1 MKASTGRTVLG
12 ETRVKGKKRNSRRLQ
27 SRTAKKDVSVNRKW
41 RITALAIK
49 IVGLVTAAGFLL
61 GGGWLLGMFLVYGSD
76 PDLPRIKGVKD
87 YSPLQ
92 VTRVFSRDGRLIG
105 EIFEERR
112 TVVGLDK
119 MPRHLINAAIAAED
133 SRFFEHKGL
142 DKMGM
147 VRAFLA
153 NLRAGKYVQG
163 GSTITQQ
170 VVKTL
175 FLSPERTMKR
185 KVQELILARR
195 LEQALT
201 KEEILGI
208 YLNQIYYGHGRYG
221 VGEAARYFF
230 NKDVSDLALEEA
242 ALLAGLP
249 QSPAGLSPIRHP
261 EAARKRRK
269 YVLGRMAHMGFIEPA
284 EAEKLSAEPIRLD
297 LSAGDDIGKCPEIF
311 TEVRRRLTLR
321 FGKKV
326 LNRLGLDVITSCD
339 LKLQAFAENSVRD
352 GLTNLERRWLRNQK
366 RYPEKQ
372 WPRIYKHWQKT
383 RKSSFGKG
391 DVVRA
396 LVVKGLDDGGAA
408 LNLDEK
414 VTAKLRPVPGFK
426 KTKKFAG
433 LQRGQVLTVVLEDT
447 DEEGFDYAAQWKGP
461 QAALA
466 AVDVRTRHVKAMV
479 GGRNFRRGDFNRALH
494 SRRQPGSAFKPIVY
508 TAALSTGRYTP
519 ASLLPDAPEVFRLWK
534 PRNAGRREFM
544 GPVRLRSALAV
555 SLNTVAIKLLS
566 EVGIENVHETARKMG
581 IKSRLTA
588 DLSLALGSS
597 GVTVLEITNSMT
609 TLAAGGLYEEP
620 EFIIRIG
627 DRNMGDDKTKKRVL
641 DENVAYVMTDMMTS
655 VIREGT
661 GARAA
666 GLKRPAA
673 GKTGTTNNSR
683 DGWFLGFTPQ
693 LTTGVWVGFDD
704 YLESL
709 GPGESGGRTAL
720 PIWLDFMQN
729 ALQGQAVEEFV
740 QPQGVVVRRIDPKSG
755 LLATADMK
763 DAILEVFVEGTDPKE
778 SAPSIEDIDPA
789 DLLLLGNDS

>member
-1 MKASTGRTVLG
+1 MKTKVEKKKVHGI
-12 ETRVKGKKRNSRRLQ
+12 RVKGGNK
-27 SRTAKKDVSVNRKW
+27 TACRVGPWIAGKALPKNRKW
-41 RITALAIK
+41 RIAALTIK
-49 IVGLVTAAGFLL
+49 IAGLFTAAGFLL
-61 GGGWLLGMFLVYGSD
+61 AGGWLLGMFLVYGSD
-76 PDLPRIKGVKD
+76 PDLPQIKGVKD
-87 YSPLQ
+87 YNPLQ

-105 EIFEERR
+105 EIHKKRR
-112 TVVGLDK
+112 TVVGLEK
-119 MPRHLINAAIAAED
+119 MPQHLIDAAIAAED

-201 KEEILGI
+201 KKEILGI

-221 VGEAARYFF
+221 VQEAARFFF
-230 NKDVSDLALEEA
+230 NKDVSELAVEEA

-261 EAARKRRK
+261 EAAKKRRK
-269 YVLGRMAHMGFIEPA
+269 YVLGRMARMGFLETE
-284 EAEKLSAEPIRLD
+284 EAEKLSSEPIRLD
-297 LSAGDDIGKCPEIF
+297 SGAFDDIGKCREIYS
-311 TEVRRRLTLR
+311 EVRRQLSLR
-321 FGKKV
+321 FGKNV
-326 LNRLGLDVITSCD
+326 LYRLGLEVVTSCD
-339 LKLQAFAENSVRD
+339 LKAQAIAENAVSEE
-352 GLTNLERRWLRNQK
+352 LLKLERRWLLKQRK
-366 RYPEKQ
+366 YPEKQ
-372 WPRIYKHWQKT
+372 WSDIYKHWKKT
-383 RKSSFGKG
+383 RKSPLKKG
-391 DVVRA
+391 DAVRA
-396 LVVKGLDDGGAA
+396 LVVEVIDDGGAV
-408 LNLDEK
+408 LNLDENHK
-414 VTAKLRPVPGFK
+414 ARLQPVPGFK
-426 KTKKFAG
+426 KSKKFVG
-433 LQRGQVLTVVLEDT
+433 LQKGQVLTVVLEERD
-447 DEEGFDYAAQWKGP
+447 DEKGIYIARWKGP

-466 AVDVRTRHVKAMV
+466 AFDVRTRHVIAMV
-479 GGRNFRRGDFNRALH
+479 GGRDFRTGDFNRALH

-508 TAALSTGRYTP
+508 TAALATKNYTP
-519 ASLLPDAPEVFRLWK
+519 ASLLSDAPEVFRLWK
-534 PRNAGRREFM
+534 PRNAGRREFI
-544 GPVRLRSALAV
+544 GPVRLRTALAK

-566 EVGIENVHETARKMG
+566 EVGIKTVHETAKKMG

-597 GVTVLEITNSMT
+597 GVTVLEITNAMT

-620 EFIIRIG
+620 VFILRIG
-627 DRNMGDDKTKKRVL
+627 DRSMSEDKTKKRVL
-641 DENVAYVMTDMMTS
+641 DQNVAYVVTDMMTS
-655 VIREGT
+655 VIKEGT

-666 GLKRPAA
+666 ALKRPAA

-693 LTTGVWVGFDD
+693 LVAGVWVGFDD
-704 YLESL
+704 YQESL

-720 PIWLDFMQN
+720 PIWLDFMKE
-729 ALQGQAVEEFV
+729 ALHGMPVEEFV

-763 DAILEVFVEGTDPKE
+763 HAVSEVFVEGTDPKE
-778 SAPSIEDIDPA
+778 TASSGEEVNPED
-789 DLLLLGNDS
+789 LFLLGNDP